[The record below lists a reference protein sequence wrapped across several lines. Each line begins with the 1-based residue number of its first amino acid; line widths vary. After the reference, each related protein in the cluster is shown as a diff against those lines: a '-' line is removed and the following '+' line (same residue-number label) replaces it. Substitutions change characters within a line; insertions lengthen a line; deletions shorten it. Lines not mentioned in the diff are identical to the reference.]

1 MVNNLKKKS
10 YKGIIGVNIG
20 ANKNSTGNDRIND
33 YLICLDKINSYADY
47 ITVNISSPNTPN
59 LRDFHNEKNL
69 SNLIHA
75 IDKSVKKSNI
85 TIPIFLKISPDETDQ
100 TINKIIELVNASS
113 FSGIIATN
121 TTINKSNILNKNFKL
136 IEGGL
141 SGQSL
146 MNESTKKLSYI
157 KSKSKDM
164 PLIGVGGVLSKE
176 NYDQKINAGA
186 DLVQILS
193 LIHI

>member
-1 MVNNLKKKS
+1 M
-10 YKGIIGVNIG
+10 NIG

-59 LRDFHNEKNL
+59 LRDFHNEENL

-85 TIPIFLKISPDETDQ
+85 RIPIFLKISPDETDQ

-121 TTINKSNILNKNFKL
+121 TTINKSNILKKKN
-136 IEGGL
+136 
-141 SGQSL
+141 
-146 MNESTKKLSYI
+146 
-157 KSKSKDM
+157 
-164 PLIGVGGVLSKE
+164 
-176 NYDQKINAGA
+176 
-186 DLVQILS
+186 
-193 LIHI
+193 